1 MIHISLF
8 LNDISGSEIIV
19 ILLFI
24 LIFFG
29 SKSIPSIAK
38 TIGKGLYQVRNA
50 TAEIQHEIKNS
61 VSDITTDI
69 NIKNI
74 LTEKQEELLAPMDQI
89 YSEIENTMHYNNNT
103 GNKETIQADEAKK
116 ETKETKDTKDTIETA
131 ELAENKE
138 NIITNSNEDNS
149 KNNDSNSDNNG

>member
-1 MIHISLF
+1 MIHIPLF
-8 LNDISGSEIIV
+8 LNDISGSEILV
-19 ILLFI
+19 VMLFI

-89 YSEIENTMHYNNNT
+89 YSEIENTMHYDNNT
-103 GNKETIQADEAKK
+103 GNKESILAVE
-116 ETKETKDTKDTIETA
+116 ETKDTIETA
-131 ELAENKE
+131 ELVENKE

-149 KNNDSNSDNNG
+149 KNNDTNSDNNG

>member
-1 MIHISLF
+1 MIHVPLF
-8 LNDISGSEIIV
+8 LNDISGSEILV
-19 ILLFI
+19 IMLFI

-38 TIGKGLYQVRNA
+38 TIGKGLYQIRNA

-89 YSEIENTMHYNNNT
+89 YSEIENTMHYDNNT
-103 GNKETIQADEAKK
+103 GNKESILAVE
-116 ETKETKDTKDTIETA
+116 ETKDTIETA
-131 ELAENKE
+131 ELVENKE

-149 KNNDSNSDNNG
+149 KNNDTNSDNNG

>member
-1 MIHISLF
+1 MIHIPLF
-8 LNDISGSEIIV
+8 LNDISGSEILV
-19 ILLFI
+19 VMLFI

-38 TIGKGLYQVRNA
+38 TIGKGLYQIRNA

-61 VSDITTDI
+61 VSEITTDI

-89 YSEIENTMHYNNNT
+89 YSEIENTMHYDNNT
-103 GNKETIQADEAKK
+103 GNKESIQAAE
-116 ETKETKDTKDTIETA
+116 ETAVTAATA
-131 ELAENKE
+131 ELVENKE
-138 NIITNSNEDNS
+138 NIITNSNEDNN

>member
-1 MIHISLF
+1 MIHIPLF
-8 LNDISGSEIIV
+8 LNDISGSEILV
-19 ILLFI
+19 IMLFI

-38 TIGKGLYQVRNA
+38 TIGKGLYQIRNA

-74 LTEKQEELLAPMDQI
+74 LTEKQEELLAPMDQV
-89 YSEIENTMHYNNNT
+89 YSEIENTMHYDNNT
-103 GNKETIQADEAKK
+103 GNKESILAVEAA
-116 ETKETKDTKDTIETA
+116 ETA
-131 ELAENKE
+131 ELVENKE
-138 NIITNSNEDNS
+138 NIITNSNEVNS
-149 KNNDSNSDNNG
+149 KNNDSSSDNNG

>member
-1 MIHISLF
+1 MIAISLF
-8 LNDISGSEIIV
+8 LNDVSGSEIIV
-19 ILLFI
+19 IMLVILL
-24 LIFFG
+24 FFG

-38 TIGKGLYQVRNA
+38 TVGKALYQVRNA

-61 VSDITTDI
+61 VSEITTDI

-89 YSEIENTMHYNNNT
+89 YSEIENTIHYDNNT
-103 GNKETIQADEAKK
+103 GNKESIQVVEETAATTA
-116 ETKETKDTKDTIETA
+116 TKE
-131 ELAENKE
+131 LVENKE
-138 NIITNSNEDNS
+138 NIITNSNEDNN

>member
-1 MIHISLF
+1 MIHIPLF
-8 LNDISGSEIIV
+8 LNDISGSEILV
-19 ILLFI
+19 IMLFI

-38 TIGKGLYQVRNA
+38 TIGKGLYQIRNA

-61 VSDITTDI
+61 VSEITTDI

-89 YSEIENTMHYNNNT
+89 YSEIENTMHYDNNT
-103 GNKETIQADEAKK
+103 GNKESIQAVE
-116 ETKETKDTKDTIETA
+116 ETAVTAATA
-131 ELAENKE
+131 ELVENKE
-138 NIITNSNEDNS
+138 NIITNSNEDNN

>member
-1 MIHISLF
+1 MIHIPLF
-8 LNDISGSEIIV
+8 LNDISGSEILV
-19 ILLFI
+19 IMLFI

-38 TIGKGLYQVRNA
+38 TIGKGLYQIRNA

-74 LTEKQEELLAPMDQI
+74 LTEKQEELLAPMDQV
-89 YSEIENTMHYNNNT
+89 YSEIENTMHYDNNT
-103 GNKETIQADEAKK
+103 GNKESILAVE
-116 ETKETKDTKDTIETA
+116 ETKDTIETA
-131 ELAENKE
+131 ELVENKE

-149 KNNDSNSDNNG
+149 KNNDTNSDNNG

>member
-1 MIHISLF
+1 MIHIPLF
-8 LNDISGSEIIV
+8 LNDISGSEILV
-19 ILLFI
+19 IMLFI

-38 TIGKGLYQVRNA
+38 TIGKGLYQIRNA

-61 VSDITTDI
+61 VSEITTDI

-89 YSEIENTMHYNNNT
+89 YSEIENTIHYDNNT
-103 GNKETIQADEAKK
+103 GNKESIQAVEETAATTA
-116 ETKETKDTKDTIETA
+116 TKE
-131 ELAENKE
+131 LVENKE
-138 NIITNSNEDNS
+138 NIITNSNEDNN

>member
-1 MIHISLF
+1 MIHIPLF
-8 LNDISGSEIIV
+8 LNDISGSEILV
-19 ILLFI
+19 IMLFI
-24 LIFFG
+24 LMFFG

-38 TIGKGLYQVRNA
+38 TIGKGLYQIRNA

-74 LTEKQEELLAPMDQI
+74 LTEKQEELLAPMDQV
-89 YSEIENTMHYNNNT
+89 YSEIENTMHYDNNT
-103 GNKETIQADEAKK
+103 GNKESILAVEAA
-116 ETKETKDTKDTIETA
+116 ETA
-131 ELAENKE
+131 ELVENKE

-149 KNNDSNSDNNG
+149 KNNDTNSDNNG

>member
-1 MIHISLF
+1 MIHFPLF
-8 LNDISGSEIIV
+8 LNDISGSEILV
-19 ILLFI
+19 IMLFI

-89 YSEIENTMHYNNNT
+89 YSEIENTMHYDNNT
-103 GNKETIQADEAKK
+103 GNKESIQAAE
-116 ETKETKDTKDTIETA
+116 ETAVTAATA
-131 ELAENKE
+131 ELVENKE
-138 NIITNSNEDNS
+138 NIITNSNEDNN

>member
-1 MIHISLF
+1 MIHIPLF
-8 LNDISGSEIIV
+8 LNDISGSEILV
-19 ILLFI
+19 IMLFI

-38 TIGKGLYQVRNA
+38 TIGKGLYQIRNA

-74 LTEKQEELLAPMDQI
+74 LTEKQEELLAPMDQV
-89 YSEIENTMHYNNNT
+89 YSEIENTMHYDNNT
-103 GNKETIQADEAKK
+103 GNKESILAVEAA
-116 ETKETKDTKDTIETA
+116 ETA
-131 ELAENKE
+131 ELVENKE

-149 KNNDSNSDNNG
+149 KNNDTNSDNNG

>member
-1 MIHISLF
+1 MIHFPLF
-8 LNDISGSEIIV
+8 LNDISGSEILV

-50 TAEIQHEIKNS
+50 TAEIQHEVKNS

-74 LTEKQEELLAPMDQI
+74 LTEKQEELLAPMDQV
-89 YSEIENTMHYNNNT
+89 YSEIENTMHYDNNT
-103 GNKETIQADEAKK
+103 GNKESILAVEAA
-116 ETKETKDTKDTIETA
+116 ETA
-131 ELAENKE
+131 ELVENKE
-138 NIITNSNEDNS
+138 NIITNSNEVNS

>member
-1 MIHISLF
+1 MIHIPLF
-8 LNDISGSEIIV
+8 LNDISGSEILV
-19 ILLFI
+19 IMLFI

-38 TIGKGLYQVRNA
+38 TIGKGLYQIRNA

-61 VSDITTDI
+61 VSEITTDI

-89 YSEIENTMHYNNNT
+89 YSEIENTMHYDNNT
-103 GNKETIQADEAKK
+103 GNKETIQTVEA
-116 ETKETKDTKDTIETA
+116 TTA
-131 ELAENKE
+131 TTELVENKE

>member
-1 MIHISLF
+1 MIHIPLF
-8 LNDISGSEIIV
+8 LNDISGSEILV
-19 ILLFI
+19 IMLFI

-38 TIGKGLYQVRNA
+38 TIGKGLYQIRNA

-61 VSDITTDI
+61 VSEITTDI

-89 YSEIENTMHYNNNT
+89 YSEIENTMHYDNNT
-103 GNKETIQADEAKK
+103 GNKESIQAAE
-116 ETKETKDTKDTIETA
+116 ETAVTAATA
-131 ELAENKE
+131 ELVENKE
-138 NIITNSNEDNS
+138 NIITNSNEDNN

>member
-1 MIHISLF
+1 MIHFPLF
-8 LNDISGSEIIV
+8 LNDISGSEILV
-19 ILLFI
+19 IMLFI

-38 TIGKGLYQVRNA
+38 TIGKGLYQIRNA

-61 VSDITTDI
+61 VSEITTDI

-89 YSEIENTMHYNNNT
+89 YSEIENTIHYDNNT
-103 GNKETIQADEAKK
+103 GNKETIQAVE
-116 ETKETKDTKDTIETA
+116 ETTETTETA
-131 ELAENKE
+131 ELVENKE
-138 NIITNSNEDNS
+138 NIITNSNEDNR

>member
-1 MIHISLF
+1 MIHIPLF
-8 LNDISGSEIIV
+8 LNDISGSEILV
-19 ILLFI
+19 IMLFI

-38 TIGKGLYQVRNA
+38 TIGKGLYQIRNA

-61 VSDITTDI
+61 VSEITTDI

-89 YSEIENTMHYNNNT
+89 YSEIENTMHYDNNT
-103 GNKETIQADEAKK
+103 GNKESIQAVEETAATTA
-116 ETKETKDTKDTIETA
+116 TKE
-131 ELAENKE
+131 LVENKE
-138 NIITNSNEDNS
+138 NIITNSNEDNN

>member
-1 MIHISLF
+1 MIHIPLF
-8 LNDISGSEIIV
+8 LNDISGSEILV
-19 ILLFI
+19 IMLFI

-89 YSEIENTMHYNNNT
+89 YSEIENTMHYDNNT
-103 GNKETIQADEAKK
+103 GNKEPIQAVE
-116 ETKETKDTKDTIETA
+116 ETAATTETA
-131 ELAENKE
+131 ELVENKE
-138 NIITNSNEDNS
+138 NIIPNSNEDNS

>member
-1 MIHISLF
+1 MIHFPLF
-8 LNDISGSEIIV
+8 LNDISGSEILV
-19 ILLFI
+19 IMLFI

-38 TIGKGLYQVRNA
+38 TIGKGLYQIRNA

-61 VSDITTDI
+61 VSEITTDI

-89 YSEIENTMHYNNNT
+89 YSEIENTMHYDNNT
-103 GNKETIQADEAKK
+103 GNKESIQAAE
-116 ETKETKDTKDTIETA
+116 ETAVTAATA
-131 ELAENKE
+131 ELVENKE
-138 NIITNSNEDNS
+138 NIITNSNEDNN

>member
-1 MIHISLF
+1 MIHIPLF
-8 LNDISGSEIIV
+8 LNDISGSEILV
-19 ILLFI
+19 IMLFI

-38 TIGKGLYQVRNA
+38 TIGKGLYQIRNA

-74 LTEKQEELLAPMDQI
+74 LTEKQEELLAPMDQV
-89 YSEIENTMHYNNNT
+89 YSEIENTMHYDNNT
-103 GNKETIQADEAKK
+103 GNKEPIQTVE
-116 ETKETKDTKDTIETA
+116 ETAATTETA
-131 ELAENKE
+131 ELVENKE

-149 KNNDSNSDNNG
+149 KNNDSSSDNNG

>member
-69 NIKNI
+69 NIKDI

-103 GNKETIQADEAKK
+103 GNKETILADDAKK
-116 ETKETKDTKDTIETA
+116 ESKDTIETA
-131 ELAENKE
+131 ELVENKE

-149 KNNDSNSDNNG
+149 KNNDSSSDNNG

>member
-1 MIHISLF
+1 MIHIPLF
-8 LNDISGSEIIV
+8 LNDISGSEILV
-19 ILLFI
+19 IMLFI
-24 LIFFG
+24 LMFFG

-38 TIGKGLYQVRNA
+38 TIGKGLYQIRNA

-74 LTEKQEELLAPMDQI
+74 LTEKQEELLAPMDQV
-89 YSEIENTMHYNNNT
+89 YSEIENTMHYDNNT
-103 GNKETIQADEAKK
+103 GNKESILAVEAA
-116 ETKETKDTKDTIETA
+116 ETA
-131 ELAENKE
+131 ELVENKE
-138 NIITNSNEDNS
+138 NIITNSNEVNS

>member
-1 MIHISLF
+1 MIHIPLF
-8 LNDISGSEIIV
+8 LNDISGSEILV
-19 ILLFI
+19 IMLFI

-38 TIGKGLYQVRNA
+38 TIGKGLYQIRNA

-61 VSDITTDI
+61 VSEITTDI

-74 LTEKQEELLAPMDQI
+74 LTEKQEELLAPMDQV
-89 YSEIENTMHYNNNT
+89 YSEIENTIHYDNNT
-103 GNKETIQADEAKK
+103 GNKESIQAVEETAATTA
-116 ETKETKDTKDTIETA
+116 TKE
-131 ELAENKE
+131 LVENKE
-138 NIITNSNEDNS
+138 NIITNSNEDNN

>member
-1 MIHISLF
+1 MIHIPLF
-8 LNDISGSEIIV
+8 LNDISGSEILV
-19 ILLFI
+19 IMLFI

-38 TIGKGLYQVRNA
+38 TIGKGLYQIRNA

-61 VSDITTDI
+61 VSEITTDI

-89 YSEIENTMHYNNNT
+89 YSEIENTMHYDSNT
-103 GNKETIQADEAKK
+103 GNKESIQVVEATTA
-116 ETKETKDTKDTIETA
+116 TKE
-131 ELAENKE
+131 LVENKE